1 MLTFVPFVLVVG
13 WVWKAK
19 GFKTAVLVAL
29 GWMLVE
35 LFVGVLLFDLP
46 R

>member
-19 GFKTAVLVAL
+19 GFKRAVGVAFV
-29 GWMLVE
+29 WMLVE
-35 LFVGVLLFDLP
+35 LFVGVLLFDWP